1 MNHSGRPLSPHISI
15 YRWPITMTLSILH
28 RATGVA
34 MSFGLI
40 ALAAWLLCAASGPE
54 QYAWFAALSVS
65 WAGQIA
71 LIGWS
76 FSFFLHLMNGVRH
89 LFWDTGRGLGKR
101 QATVS
106 AYFVI
111 ISAVVISAGFWLV
124 LL

>member
-1 MNHSGRPLSPHISI
+1 
-15 YRWPITMTLSILH
+15 MTLSILH
-28 RATGVA
+28 RATGAALSV
-34 MSFGLI
+34 GLI

-54 QYAWFAALSVS
+54 QYARFVALCAS

-76 FSFFLHLMNGVRH
+76 FSFFFHLMNGVRH
-89 LFWDTGRGLGKR
+89 LFWDTGRGLEKH
-101 QATVS
+101 QATLS

-111 ISAVVISAGFWLV
+111 ISAVVLSAGFWLV